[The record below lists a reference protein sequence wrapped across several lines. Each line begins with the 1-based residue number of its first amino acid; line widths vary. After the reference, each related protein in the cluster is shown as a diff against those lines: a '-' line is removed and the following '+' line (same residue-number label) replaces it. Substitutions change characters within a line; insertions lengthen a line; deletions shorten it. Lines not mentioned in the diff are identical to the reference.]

1 MIAIYFVSK
10 CLLFQKKQSITFLN
24 IHKRSETGPQR
35 AIVRADSSSF
45 GSKSLKKIFFL
56 IESTFINQ
64 GNLDENPGFWLLL
77 KNLKINNHW
86 V

>member
-1 MIAIYFVSK
+1 MFAVSNNAANNILK
-10 CLLFQKKQSITFLN
+10 HPSTFKN
-24 IHKRSETGPQR
+24 WPPEGHIKS
-35 AIVRADSSSF
+35 ADSSGF
-45 GSKSLKKIFFL
+45 GSNCLKCFL

-64 GNLDENPGFWLLL
+64 ENLDENPGFWLLL